1 MPTEAKGLRVLI
13 VDDERV
19 IADTLALILR
29 SRGFTVNTAY
39 SGEDAVELAEA
50 MRPDVL
56 ISDVV
61 MGPMSGVEAAIAIC
75 GELPDCRVILISGQL
90 ITADLLKE
98 ATARGHDFEVLI
110 KPVHPQLL
118 LDRLRLSQA

>member
-1 MPTEAKGLRVLI
+1 MPAEAKGLRVLI

-29 SRGFTVNTAY
+29 SRGFTVDTAY
-39 SGEDAVELAEA
+39 SGEDAVQLAEA

-61 MGPMSGVEAAIAIC
+61 MGPMSGVDAAIAIC
-75 GELPDCRVILISGQL
+75 GELPGCRVILISGQVL
-90 ITADLLKE
+90 AADLLEK
-98 ATARGHDFEVLI
+98 ASARGHAFEVLT
-110 KPVHPQLL
+110 KPVPPSVLL
-118 LDRLRLSQA
+118 ARLQA